1 MLNSYH
7 FPNISQGNSTTAL
20 DKRYRPTTLS
30 SYMWYK
36 TFVECLIFFNTY
48 VKHIEPVKIDQ
59 ESPPD
64 HGQSSNISNNATT
77 SESIIADA
85 ASKVFMELMS
95 KFNNNAQT
103 NGTGLM
109 QHSAI
114 SATSQAT
121 NALGTTTLNTASL
134 GLNSAALI
142 QQLQLTGSAP
152 QHLLTRPPSS
162 NGSGGNQCK
171 EIETSAGVFSQFKL
185 NNKQKQPDVVMKF
198 HTCKVNWIEI

>member
-1 MLNSYH
+1 MHHLLY
-7 FPNISQGNSTTAL
+7 FQP
-20 DKRYRPTTLS
+20 
-30 SYMWYK
+30 YMWYN
-36 TFVECLIFFNTY
+36 TFVECLIFFISHVIST
-48 VKHIEPVKIDQ
+48 EPEVNDT
-59 ESPPD
+59 ESPPE
-64 HGQSSNISNNATT
+64 HGQSSNISNNAT

-103 NGTGLM
+103 AGASLM
-109 QHSAI
+109 QRTIICTS
-114 SATSQAT
+114 SQAP
-121 NALGTTTLNTASL
+121 NALGTTTLNAASL

-162 NGSGGNQCK
+162 NGSGGSQCK

-198 HTCKVNWIEI
+198 HTCKVNWIGIKGD